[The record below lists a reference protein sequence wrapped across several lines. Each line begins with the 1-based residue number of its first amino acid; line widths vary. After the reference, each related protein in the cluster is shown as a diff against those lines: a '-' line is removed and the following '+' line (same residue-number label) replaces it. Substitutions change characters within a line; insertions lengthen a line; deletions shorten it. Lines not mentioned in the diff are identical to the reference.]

1 MPIADVRELFVHE
14 LGDIYD
20 AEHRFLEGQREM
32 AEEATDPDLA
42 QAIRQHIEQ
51 TEQHIRN
58 LEGVYDRLGQE
69 PERANSGVA
78 QELVNKAQE
87 DLQEAQSEAIR
98 DCAINAA
105 IMRVEYFEVGSYRG
119 MLNEATQLGHQEV
132 VSLLE
137 ENLRQEEETAQ
148 LAERSAPEL
157 LRRAQEEA
165 EEQRPNLV
173 RLGESGLRLEEPWQD
188 IRELE
193 VYDAHGEQIGAVEE
207 LYVDR
212 EARLPR
218 FLDVSAGGFLGI
230 GKKHFLVP
238 VEEVSREVSE
248 DRVTVNR
255 YREKVLD
262 SPEFDPEE
270 VPKRD
275 LQQAIYAYY
284 GHR

>member
-105 IMRVEYFEVGSYRG
+105 IMRVEYFEVG
-119 MLNEATQLGHQEV
+119 
-132 VSLLE
+132 
-137 ENLRQEEETAQ
+137 
-148 LAERSAPEL
+148 
-157 LRRAQEEA
+157 
-165 EEQRPNLV
+165 
-173 RLGESGLRLEEPWQD
+173 
-188 IRELE
+188 
-193 VYDAHGEQIGAVEE
+193 
-207 LYVDR
+207 
-212 EARLPR
+212 
-218 FLDVSAGGFLGI
+218 
-230 GKKHFLVP
+230 
-238 VEEVSREVSE
+238 
-248 DRVTVNR
+248 
-255 YREKVLD
+255 
-262 SPEFDPEE
+262 
-270 VPKRD
+270 
-275 LQQAIYAYY
+275 
-284 GHR
+284 